1 MCTGTQYLSLGA
13 FFDHISI
20 KILCV
25 FVVCF
30 KFGIA
35 RCNSE
40 AVFDEL
46 HACFKSKWEH
56 VEGLIEYIEK
66 KIFPVILHH
75 MLKPTWYEGTPPMWT
90 NNNSES
96 MNNILT
102 TVTRADTMPSLNRKF
117 SRERS

>member
-1 MCTGTQYLSLGA
+1 MQSTIKQDQDHLRDKIGVTVNDRSAITQDL
-13 FFDHISI
+13 FDDH
-20 KILCV
+20 
-25 FVVCF
+25 
-30 KFGIA
+30 GIA

-90 NNNSES
+90 NNNLES
-96 MNNILT
+96 MTIYSK
-102 TVTRADTMPSLNRKF
+102 TVPNGALN
-117 SRERS
+117 S